1 MLYDQIEEIRD
12 KAVQIV
18 GEMRKVVQEEEKE
31 LIMKYTLE
39 MAHEEFQEK
48 YRESAVKLLNEL
60 APDMGQ

>member
-39 MAHEEFQEK
+39 MAHEEF
-48 YRESAVKLLNEL
+48 
-60 APDMGQ
+60 